1 MYLFKCFVPNWFV
14 VLLVAC
20 YGLYRWAV
28 AKHDHFLKRGID
40 HDKPLPFFGTFKN
53 LYLRADSHFGVV
65 MKQYEKY
72 KHKSYFGIYEHRNPI
87 LVVSDPS
94 LIRQITVTDFD
105 HFMNHGDMFNSTT
118 IQDLTFAMPKDNK
131 WKSLRTKLLPC
142 FRSENLRFM
151 FYLIEECSLLAIYN
165 LKNET
170 ESSSIIEINIF
181 NFFCAVLHRCISSHH
196 VWNEA
201 EFCFIQGEYV
211 FQPNSWSNRYKSYA
225 LRYSLFIWKFPRNHE
240 GEFENCLLL

>member
-1 MYLFKCFVPNWFV
+1 MIGKYYQNKPYQIAKII
-14 VLLVAC
+14 AC

-131 WKSLRTKLLPC
+131 WK
-142 FRSENLRFM
+142 NA
-151 FYLIEECSLLAIYN
+151 LAA
-165 LKNET
+165 T
-170 ESSSIIEINIF
+170 TF
-181 NFFCAVLHRCISSHH
+181 GMR
-196 VWNEA
+196 
-201 EFCFIQGEYV
+201 
-211 FQPNSWSNRYKSYA
+211 PNSVSFK
-225 LRYSLFIWKFPRNHE
+225 
-240 GEFENCLLL
+240 ENMFFNQILGAIDINPMLYVIHLK